1 MNLTRTFPLGR
12 TVATST
18 VAATFSTVEL
28 AGLIRRH
35 LRGEVGLLSPEDAE
49 ENRLAIEHGE
59 RVFSHF
65 DTPHGRV
72 YVITEADRSSTTI
85 MFPDEY

>member
-65 DTPHGRV
+65 DTTHGAV
-72 YVITEADRSSTTI
+72 YIITEADRSATTI

>member
-1 MNLTRTFPLGR
+1 MKLTRTFPLGR
-12 TVATST
+12 TVATAT
-18 VAATFSTVEL
+18 VAATFSSLEL

-35 LRGEVGLLSPEDAE
+35 LRGEVGLLSPDDAE

-65 DTPHGRV
+65 GTPHGEV

-85 MFPDEY
+85 LSPDEH